1 MCSSDLPRGTAED
14 GMQRVG
20 AALGGGARKIG
31 GEPEGVAGLEIV
43 PEFGLDVPLEHLE
56 DDRTLRGSEM
66 SIDVHGVAHRVHAG
80 VATVVHH
87 VGVAMRAIGI
97 GQLFPPQHGGV
108 EVFVGKSARDVGE
121 NVEDER

>member
-1 MCSSDLPRGTAED
+1 
-14 GMQRVG
+14 
-20 AALGGGARKIG
+20 
-31 GEPEGVAGLEIV
+31 
-43 PEFGLDVPLEHLE
+43 
-56 DDRTLRGSEM
+56 M

-80 VATVVHH
+80 VATIVHH

-121 NVEDER
+121 SVEDEREFVTHSAIGVQPGDSSRLSDAECARREAIDERGVLLGRGRRARARRRLGRSPLDE